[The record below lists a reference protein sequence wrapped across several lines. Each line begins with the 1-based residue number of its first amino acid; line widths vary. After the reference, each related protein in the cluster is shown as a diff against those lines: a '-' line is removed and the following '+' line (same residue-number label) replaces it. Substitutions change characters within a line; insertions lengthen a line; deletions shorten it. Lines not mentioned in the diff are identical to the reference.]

1 MVSNL
6 EKKTTSVP
14 SNYSITLVCYKK
26 CDYFSVGII
35 INLVP
40 TRMFESFIYLS
51 IPAFLVLY
59 TKIILLK
66 FVVAANNSYKNT
78 ESWEQFADL

>member
-1 MVSNL
+1 M
-6 EKKTTSVP
+6 
-14 SNYSITLVCYKK
+14 K

-51 IPAFLVLY
+51 ILTFLVLY
-59 TKIILLK
+59 TKIIHLK
-66 FVVAANNSYKNT
+66 FVVAANSSFKNP

>member
-1 MVSNL
+1 M
-6 EKKTTSVP
+6 
-14 SNYSITLVCYKK
+14 K
-26 CDYFSVGII
+26 CDYFSIGIM

-51 IPAFLVLY
+51 ILTFLVLY
-59 TKIILLK
+59 TKIIHLK
-66 FVVAANNSYKNT
+66 FVDAANNSYKNL